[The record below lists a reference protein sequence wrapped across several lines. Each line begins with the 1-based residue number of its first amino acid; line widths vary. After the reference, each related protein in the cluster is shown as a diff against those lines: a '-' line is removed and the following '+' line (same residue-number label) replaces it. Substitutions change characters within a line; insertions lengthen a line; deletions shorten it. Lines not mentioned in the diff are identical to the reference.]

1 MRLDKYIND
10 ITGEGRSAIKKK
22 LKAGVVKVNG
32 MMEKQAD
39 RQIDEQKDEIV
50 FEGKRLQ
57 YASFHY
63 YLLHKPG
70 NVVSA
75 TQDSMHQTVID
86 LLGEDIPVHIKKELF
101 PVGRLDKDTEGL
113 VILTDDGALSH
124 ELLSPTKHV
133 EKDYLC
139 YTALPV
145 TDDMIKQLEE
155 GVDIGEKKLTKPA
168 KVSRIDGEPDK
179 HVVLTIT
186 EGKFHQVKRMMVAVG
201 NEITYLKRLRMG
213 PIVLPEDLPVGGYR
227 ACTKKEVDM
236 LFACAKR
243 DVL

>member
-32 MMEKQAD
+32 IVEKQAD

-50 FEGKRLQ
+50 FEGKLLQ

-63 YLLHKPG
+63 YILHKPG

-75 TQDSMHQTVID
+75 TQDTMHQTVID
-86 LLGEDIPVHIKKELF
+86 LLGEDIPGHIRKELF

-113 VILTDDGALSH
+113 VILTDDGVLSH
-124 ELLSPTKHV
+124 ELLSPVKHV

-139 YTALPV
+139 YTALPMTV
-145 TDDMIKQLEE
+145 EMMKQLEE

-168 KVSRIDGEPDK
+168 KVSKIDGEPDN

-186 EGKFHQVKRMMVAVG
+186 EGKFHQVKRMMLAVG

-213 PIVLPEDLPVGGYR
+213 PIVLPTDLPVGCYR
-227 ACTKKEVDM
+227 ELTPEEVDM
-236 LFACAKR
+236 LRVCTK
-243 DVL
+243 